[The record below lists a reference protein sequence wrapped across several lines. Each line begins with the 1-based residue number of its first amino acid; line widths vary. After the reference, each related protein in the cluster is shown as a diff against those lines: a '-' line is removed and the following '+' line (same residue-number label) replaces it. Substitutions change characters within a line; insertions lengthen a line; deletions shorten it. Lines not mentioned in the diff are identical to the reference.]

1 MKFAIFGAALA
12 ATFALGGAARRD
24 SFVSARANSGVRS
37 WKDLRTEKV
46 PSAAPS
52 LDLRP
57 FSALDNCCPGAK
69 IRIVTDCLAISSK
82 AVGRTNRLLS
92 GSAVAERAA

>member
-1 MKFAIFGAALA
+1 MKFAIFGTALA

-24 SFVSARANSGVRS
+24 SFVSARTNSGIRS
-37 WKDLRTEKV
+37 WKDPRTEKV
-46 PSAAPS
+46 PSAAPN

-57 FSALDNCCPGAK
+57 FSAVDNGYPGAK

-82 AVGRTNRLLS
+82 AVGRTNRLLF
-92 GSAVAERAA
+92 GGAIAGRAA